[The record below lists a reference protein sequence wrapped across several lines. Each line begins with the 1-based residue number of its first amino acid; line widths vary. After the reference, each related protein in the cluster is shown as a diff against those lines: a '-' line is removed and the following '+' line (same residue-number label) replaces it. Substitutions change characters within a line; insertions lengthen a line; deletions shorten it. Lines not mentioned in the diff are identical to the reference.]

1 MGKPSIGENI
11 MFAFFIIIY
20 DKYLLYAF
28 LFYSKFADL
37 HDTVTSDEDKKF
49 LNYLHA
55 VRMEKRENGEKENAL
70 PFIITNNRKLKEF
83 IMTGMTPTSLTTN
96 NRVGLLVANC
106 YWNNSIPPLSYTSQS
121 PFFLYFGLKK
131 IIYLI

>member
-1 MGKPSIGENI
+1 
-11 MFAFFIIIY
+11 MFAIIIIY
-20 DKYLLYAF
+20 YKHLLYAF

-55 VRMEKRENGEKENAL
+55 MRMEKREEKSTL
-70 PFIITNNRKLKEF
+70 PFIITNNRRLKEF

-96 NRVGLLVANC
+96 NMVGLLVANC

-121 PFFLYFGLKK
+121 PFFLHIGLKK
-131 IIYLI
+131 VIYLI

>member
-11 MFAFFIIIY
+11 MFAFFIIICY
-20 DKYLLYAF
+20 KYLLYAF

-70 PFIITNNRKLKEF
+70 PFIITNNRTLKEF

-96 NRVGLLVANC
+96 NMVGLLVAYC
-106 YWNNSIPPLSYTSQS
+106 YWNNSILPPSYTSQS

-131 IIYLI
+131 VI